1 MSDANRAATAT
12 ASPPAATRGLR
23 SERAWIDVR
32 SAARIARE
40 EGVVLR
46 LHGTQVMPLRKLQK
60 QPKVLGKEQRK
71 PAEAAAPPLL
81 LAKVGEA
88 PPSPALSKR
97 PGSSAAR
104 SGSRNS
110 RSGSEQHWCRG
121 LCPRARTSKLHVA
134 LWRARS
140 GSSSSSSQ
148 RGVQHRWS
156 RRPALSKA
164 VRPAHRRQAHSLV
177 WVRSG
182 LAPSHLKQA
191 ECVGR
196 VGRLGDGGGR
206 LRQPLCSICR

>member
-12 ASPPAATRGLR
+12 ASPPAAKRGLR

-60 QPKVLGKEQRK
+60 QPKVLGKEQTK

-97 PGSSAAR
+97 
-104 SGSRNS
+104 
-110 RSGSEQHWCRG
+110 Q
-121 LCPRARTSKLHVA
+121 
-134 LWRARS
+134 
-140 GSSSSSSQ
+140 Q
-148 RGVQHRWS
+148 RR
-156 RRPALSKA
+156 
-164 VRPAHRRQAHSLV
+164 
-177 WVRSG
+177 
-182 LAPSHLKQA
+182 A
-191 ECVGR
+191 ECF
-196 VGRLGDGGGR
+196 
-206 LRQPLCSICR
+206 

>member
-60 QPKVLGKEQRK
+60 QPRVLGKEQK
-71 PAEAAAPPLL
+71 QPAEAAAPPLL

-97 PGSSAAR
+97 QQRSAHNVSHVRMQQNKSFLVKRFRFWFSRGAGRALSSVLT
-104 SGSRNS
+104 SSLLS
-110 RSGSEQHWCRG
+110 TLRG
-121 LCPRARTSKLHVA
+121 LRSA
-134 LWRARS
+134 LTAS
-140 GSSSSSSQ
+140 I
-148 RGVQHRWS
+148 
-156 RRPALSKA
+156 
-164 VRPAHRRQAHSLV
+164 
-177 WVRSG
+177 VRSIRRRS
-182 LAPSHLKQA
+182 P
-191 ECVGR
+191 GR
-196 VGRLGDGGGR
+196 TGTVL
-206 LRQPLCSICR
+206 LV